1 MNIIKNI
8 ALYIL
13 NPGTYTKN
21 ASGALLFLRIIIASF
36 MLSHGYGKLMMLI
49 GDAPIRFLDPIGL
62 GAGFSLALVVFAEF
76 LCSICLIFG
85 FATRLAVIPL
95 VITMLVA
102 TIVVHGADGFGK
114 QELPLLYA
122 SIYVFLAVMGS
133 GKFSVDQYLYKKIPT
148 D

>member
-1 MNIIKNI
+1 MKK
-8 ALYIL
+8 IL
-13 NPGTYTKN
+13 DLCFNPGEYSN
-21 ASGALLFLRIIIASF
+21 NISLSLLFLRLIVGGF
-36 MLSHGYGKLMMLI
+36 MLTHGYGKLMMLI

>member
-1 MNIIKNI
+1 MKK
-8 ALYIL
+8 IL
-13 NPGTYTKN
+13 DLCFNPGEYSN
-21 ASGALLFLRIIIASF
+21 NISLSLLFLRLIVGGF
-36 MLSHGYGKLMMLI
+36 MLTHGIGKWMMLI

>member
-1 MNIIKNI
+1 MKK
-8 ALYIL
+8 IL
-13 NPGTYTKN
+13 DLCFNPGEYSNTI
-21 ASGALLFLRIIIASF
+21 SLSLLFLRLIVGGF
-36 MLSHGYGKLMMLI
+36 MLTHGIGKFMMLI

>member
-1 MNIIKNI
+1 MKK
-8 ALYIL
+8 IL
-13 NPGTYTKN
+13 DLCFNPGEYSNTI
-21 ASGALLFLRIIIASF
+21 SLSLLFLRLIVGGF
-36 MLSHGYGKLMMLI
+36 MLTHGIGKWMMLI
-49 GDAPIRFLDPIGL
+49 GDGPIRFADPIGI
-62 GAGFSLALVVFAEF
+62 GVTASLALTVFAEVF
-76 LCSICLIFG
+76 CSLFLIFG

>member
-1 MNIIKNI
+1 MKK
-8 ALYIL
+8 IL
-13 NPGTYTKN
+13 DLCFNPGEYSN
-21 ASGALLFLRIIIASF
+21 NISLSLLFLRLIVGGF
-36 MLSHGYGKLMMLI
+36 MLTHGIGKWMMLI
-49 GDAPIRFLDPIGL
+49 GDGPIRFADPIGI
-62 GAGFSLALVVFAEF
+62 GVTASLALTVFAEVF
-76 LCSICLIFG
+76 CSLFLIFG